1 MKYWKQGFYDEPID
15 GSVEITEEHY
25 QELLV
30 GQSAGLLIAESQK
43 GYPILAIYE
52 PSIEE
57 IRAHKLNE
65 LSLYD
70 SSDMVNQFCIDNTHG
85 WWNKA
90 TRVGLMNS
98 IAIEKASGRSE
109 TNIWLG
115 DTLFVLPVEKA
126 IYMLQQL
133 ELYALAC
140 YDTTQRHINAI
151 NQLET
156 KEEIEAY
163 NFKTGYPGK
172 LNFSGAFKTPF
183 TFMDKFS
190 PITDKA
196 EKSISFTSL
205 I

>member
-43 GYPILAIYE
+43 GYPILVVHEAT
-52 PSIEE
+52 IEE
-57 IRAHKLNE
+57 TRAQKLNE
-65 LSLYD
+65 LRLYD
-70 SSDMVNQFCIDNTHG
+70 LSETVNQFSINDVFG
-85 WWNKA
+85 WLNKS

-98 IAIEKASGRSE
+98 INIEKEAGRSE
-109 TNIWLG
+109 TSIWIG
-115 DTLFVLPVEKA
+115 DTKFVLSIERA
-126 IYMLQQL
+126 IDMLQQL

-172 LNFSGAFKTPF
+172 LNFSGY
-183 TFMDKFS
+183 
-190 PITDKA
+190 PIV
-196 EKSISFTSL
+196 
-205 I
+205 

>member
-43 GYPILAIYE
+43 GYPILVVHEAT
-52 PSIEE
+52 IEE
-57 IRAHKLNE
+57 TRAQKLNE
-65 LSLYD
+65 LRLYD
-70 SSDMVNQFCIDNTHG
+70 LSETVNQFSINDVFG
-85 WWNKA
+85 WLNKS

-98 IAIEKASGRSE
+98 IIIEKGTGRTETSIWLNNTLFILPIERAIE
-109 TNIWLG
+109 
-115 DTLFVLPVEKA
+115 
-126 IYMLQQL
+126 MLQQL

-140 YDTTQRHINAI
+140 FETTQKHTKAI

-163 NFKTGYPGK
+163 DFKTSYPGK
-172 LNFSGAFKTPF
+172 L
-183 TFMDKFS
+183 
-190 PITDKA
+190 
-196 EKSISFTSL
+196 SFAG
-205 I
+205 